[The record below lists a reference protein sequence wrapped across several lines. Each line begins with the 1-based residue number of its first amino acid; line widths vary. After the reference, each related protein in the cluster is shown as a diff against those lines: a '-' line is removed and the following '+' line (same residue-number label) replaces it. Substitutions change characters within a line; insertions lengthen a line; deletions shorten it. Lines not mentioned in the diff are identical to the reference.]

1 MLSRGIKWAQVEM
14 KKTKISALRSKLENQ
29 IPLALVAMKKS
40 LKSMNLHHLA
50 ILLTKS
56 NWKNNLMLLQ
66 ISLSN
71 LSFRNTSLSCL
82 TMLKDKSVLP
92 SIKFEALGLQRVS

>member
-29 IPLALVAMKKS
+29 IPLALVAMKRL
-40 LKSMNLHHLA
+40 LKSMNLHHQG

-56 NWKNNLMLLQ
+56 IRKHKLLSLQ
-66 ISLSN
+66 ISISN
-71 LSFRNTSLSCL
+71 PSFRNTSLSCL
-82 TMLKDKSVLP
+82 TTPKIKLALF